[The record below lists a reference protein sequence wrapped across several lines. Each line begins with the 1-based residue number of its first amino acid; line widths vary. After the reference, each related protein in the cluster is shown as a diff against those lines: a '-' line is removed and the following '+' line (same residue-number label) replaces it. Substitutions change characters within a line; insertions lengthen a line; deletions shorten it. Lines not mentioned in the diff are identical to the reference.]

1 MKVEQTT
8 ERPSQRTE
16 RAGREWVRSVAPH
29 AGEYDLFRF
38 TDTLVVLLLVLAVA
52 VARGVVHIGDFRG
65 FLAAEV
71 TLKNLLVL
79 AGFLLLWQE
88 ISTVATRYV
97 RQRGGAWPHR
107 VAAVV
112 LSCTIAA
119 GLAVL
124 ILATGLSH
132 AFGIRTIAA
141 CWIASI
147 PLVLLGRV
155 GARRIAYGP
164 RSTNQREVLIVGS
177 GPRAHRIYQE
187 IARDPNRGY
196 HVVGFVDSDT
206 QAVAAEV
213 GAQLLG
219 DLDQLEEILARSTVD
234 LVLITLPA
242 KSRYEQ
248 IERAIETCERVGI
261 ESRYPADTFPGK
273 ISHHEFAWSGP
284 LPTVAMKVVHD
295 DARLV
300 IKRAV
305 DVILASIL
313 LLLTLPVF
321 VVIAVAIRLSGP
333 GPILFAQERYG
344 FNRHVFRIYKF
355 RTMVTDAEQLQPGLE
370 QLNEAAGPLFKI
382 RKDPRVTT
390 VGRLLRRTS
399 LDELPQLIN
408 VLRGNM
414 SLVGPRPLPLRD
426 VRRFSQHTLLR
437 RFSMRPGVTGLW
449 QTSGRSNLRADQWIM
464 LDLLYIDHWS
474 LRLDMLILLRTIPAV
489 IRGHG
494 AS

>member
-1 MKVEQTT
+1 MKVEQET
-8 ERPSQRTE
+8 ERPGQAEEYAR
-16 RAGREWVRSVAPH
+16 RAWIRSVSPH
-29 AGEYDLFRF
+29 AGEYDLFRL
-38 TDTLVVLLLVLAVA
+38 TDTLVVLLLVLGALVG
-52 VARGVVHIGDFRG
+52 RGVVHISGLRD

-79 AGFLLLWQE
+79 AGFVLLWQE
-88 ISTVATRYV
+88 MSTMATRYV

-107 VAAVV
+107 VTAVV

-124 ILATGLSH
+124 ILASGLSH
-132 AFGIRTIAA
+132 ALGIGTIAI
-141 CWIASI
+141 CWAASI
-147 PLVLLGRV
+147 PLVLLGRL
-155 GARRIAYGP
+155 GARSIAYGP
-164 RSTNQREVLIVGS
+164 RNVKQREVIIVGS

-196 HVVGFVDSDT
+196 RVVGFVDSDT
-206 QAVAAEV
+206 QTVAADV
-213 GAQLLG
+213 GARLLG
-219 DLDQLEEILARSTVD
+219 NLDQLEEILAHSTVD

-261 ESRYPADTFPGK
+261 ESRYPADTFPGR

-295 DARLV
+295 DARLA
-300 IKRAV
+300 IKRVV
-305 DVILASIL
+305 DVILAGTLLIL
-313 LLLTLPVF
+313 ALPLIA
-321 VVIAVAIRLSGP
+321 VIVVAIRLSGP

-355 RTMVTDAEQLQPGLE
+355 RTMVADAEQLQPGLE

-382 RKDPRVTT
+382 RKDPRITA

-399 LDELPQLIN
+399 LDELPQLLN

-426 VRRFSQHTLLR
+426 VRRFTQNTLLR

-449 QTSGRSNLRADQWIM
+449 QTSGRSNLKAEQWIM

-474 LRLDMLILLRTIPAV
+474 LRLDLLILLRTIPAV